1 MTGFGRMRFW
11 NKSKVSSLS
20 VWLEVLRQD
29 IRFALR
35 ALVKAPAFT
44 AIAVT
49 TLALGVGAN
58 TATFSILKAVS
69 LNRLPYG
76 DPDRL
81 VTIAE
86 SDGHTTNP
94 QSVAVPTVYDFGQR
108 SQSFEALS
116 LWGDF
121 AMRPIEHGHEDFLR
135 GMRVTYD
142 FFDTLGIKMHLGRSF
157 TPADGRPD
165 TADKLILSYG
175 LWLHRYGGDPA
186 VIGRVVPVPQGSY
199 VIIGVLPQDF
209 HPLHMSNPGEVPQ
222 VFASMGMDWSDHSCR
237 SCRGLRLIGRLKRGV
252 PVGQVRAELNSI
264 MRDLAHEYPADYPR
278 DAFVVVTP
286 LRKQL
291 IGRFDTALW
300 ILFGAVGLLLLLA
313 CANIAN
319 LLLARASGRR
329 VEMALRAALGAGRGR
344 LVRQMLT
351 ESLVVSLCGGIGG
364 IAVAYWTTRLIS
376 HLVTAEIP
384 RADEIGP
391 DASMLLWGLLV
402 SGITGLLF
410 GALPAWQA
418 SRLDLQQALRGAT
431 TSSHGQEKHNF
442 LAALIVVEIA
452 LAFVLVLGVGLFGK
466 SYLRLMEVNAGYDPR
481 QVLTLS
487 LLPGDIRY
495 DSAEKLLAYYA
506 AVVER
511 MKTIPGVETAGY
523 SSTLPLSHPET
534 RRLYIREQPL
544 AATGAAPR
552 IDTYFVSPEYFRTM
566 KIPLLRGR
574 FIEEQDRRGL
584 APVALV
590 SESCARKQ
598 FPRQDPIGRH
608 IQMDDRDDREPW
620 ATVVGIVGDV
630 HQYGLD
636 KAPDAAVYLAFAQAK
651 EPQGWASLV
660 VRSTLPGE
668 RIEAEVRKAMRA
680 VDPAAPI
687 FHLQLMDAY
696 VAKSLA
702 QRTFTLSLI
711 GVFGGLALILA
722 TVGIYGVVSYSVSM
736 RTREVGIR
744 MALGA
749 ASQDVIFMIL
759 RQVSRNVLLGL
770 AVGLCA
776 SLCFTWMLAS
786 LLFGVE
792 STDLSTIAAVT
803 ALICLVALAASYV
816 PALRAAKLVPVSAMR
831 VES

>member
-1 MTGFGRMRFW
+1 MRFW
-11 NKSKVSSLS
+11 NKSKVSSFFG
-20 VWLEVLRQD
+20 WLDILRQD
-29 IRFALR
+29 VRFALR
-35 ALVKAPAFT
+35 ALAKAPAFT
-44 AIAVT
+44 VIAVT

-69 LNRLPYG
+69 LNQLPFG

-86 SDGHTTNP
+86 SDGHTTHP
-94 QSVAVPTVYDFGQR
+94 QSVAVPTVYDFRQR

-116 LWGDF
+116 LWRDF
-121 AMRPIEHGHEDFLR
+121 AMRPREHGHEDFLR

-142 FFDTLGIKMHLGRSF
+142 FFDALGIKMHLGRSF
-157 TPADGRPD
+157 APADDRPD

-175 LWLHRYGGDPA
+175 LWLHRYGGDPS
-186 VIGRVVPVPQGSY
+186 VIGRVVPIPQGSY
-199 VIIGVLPQDF
+199 LIIGVLPQDF
-209 HPLHMSNPGEVPQ
+209 HPLHMSNPGEIPQ
-222 VFASMGMDWSDHSCR
+222 VFVPMGMDWSDHSCR

-252 PVGQVRAELNSI
+252 TVGQVRAELNSI
-264 MRDLAHEYPADYPR
+264 MRDLARQYPADYAR
-278 DAFVVVTP
+278 DVFVVVTP
-286 LRKQL
+286 LREQL

-300 ILFGAVGLLLLLA
+300 VLFGAVGLLLLLA
-313 CANIAN
+313 CANIAH
-319 LLLARASGRR
+319 LLLARASGRG

-351 ESLVVSLCGGIGG
+351 ESLVVSLCGGMAGV
-364 IAVAYWTTRLIS
+364 AVAYWTTGLIS
-376 HLVTAEIP
+376 RLATTELP

-391 DASMLLWGLLV
+391 DVSMLVWGLLV

-410 GALPAWQA
+410 GLLPAWQA
-418 SRLDLQQALRGAT
+418 SRLDLQQAFRGT
-431 TSSHGQEKHNF
+431 TTASHGHEKHNF

-466 SYLRLMEVNAGYDPR
+466 SYWRLMEVNPGYDPR

-487 LLPGDIRY
+487 LLPGDVRY
-495 DSAEKLLAYYA
+495 DTAEKVLGYYA
-506 AVVER
+506 AVVAR
-511 MKTIPGVETAGY
+511 MKTIPGVEMAGY
-523 SSTLPLSHPET
+523 ASTLPLSHPET

-552 IDTYFVSPEYFRTM
+552 IDTYFVSPEYFRAM
-566 KIPLLRGR
+566 RIPLLRGR
-574 FIEEQDRRGL
+574 LMEEQDKRGR

-598 FPRQDPIGRH
+598 FPDQNPIGRH
-608 IQMDDRDDREPW
+608 IQMDDRDDRAPW
-620 ATVVGIVGDV
+620 ETIVGVVGDV

-636 KAPDAAVYLAFAQAK
+636 KAPDAAVYLAFVQAK

-660 VRSTLPGE
+660 VRSTLPAE

-687 FHLQLMDAY
+687 FHLQVMDAY
-696 VAKSLA
+696 IAKSLA

-711 GVFGGLALILA
+711 GVFGSLALLLA
-722 TVGIYGVVSYSVSM
+722 TVGIYGVVSYTVSM

-744 MALGA
+744 LALGA
-749 ASQDVIFMIL
+749 AAPDVIFMIL
-759 RQVSRNVLLGL
+759 RQVSRKVFLGL
-770 AVGLCA
+770 AIGLGA
-776 SLCFTWMLAS
+776 SLCFTWTLS
-786 LLFGVE
+786 SFLFGVG
-792 STDLSTIAAVT
+792 STDLPTIAAVT
-803 ALICLVALAASYV
+803 ALLCLVALAASSI
-816 PALRAAKLVPVSAMR
+816 PALRAAKLEPVRAMR

>member
-1 MTGFGRMRFW
+1 
-11 NKSKVSSLS
+11 VSSLFG
-20 VWLEVLRQD
+20 WLDILRQD

-35 ALVKAPAFT
+35 ALAKSPAFT

-58 TATFSILKAVS
+58 TATFSILKDVS
-69 LNRLPYG
+69 LNQLPFA

-94 QSVAVPTVYDFGQR
+94 QSVAVPTVYDFRQR
-108 SQSFEALS
+108 SQAFDALS

-142 FFDTLGIKMHLGRSF
+142 FFDTLGIKMLLGHSF
-157 TPADGRPD
+157 TPADDRPD

-175 LWLHRYGGDPA
+175 LWMLRYGGDPS
-186 VIGRVVPVPQGSY
+186 VIGRVVPVPRGRY
-199 VIIGVLPQDF
+199 LIIGVLPPDF
-209 HPLHMSNPGEVPQ
+209 HPLHMSNPGEIPQ
-222 VFASMGMDWSDHSCR
+222 VFAPLGMDWSDNSCR
-237 SCRGLRLIGRLKRGV
+237 SCRGLRLIGRLKRAV
-252 PVGQVRAELNSI
+252 PLGQVRAELNSI

-286 LRKQL
+286 LREQL
-291 IGRFDTALW
+291 IGRFDAALW
-300 ILFGAVGLLLLLA
+300 ILFGAVSLLLLLA

-351 ESLVVSLCGGIGG
+351 ESLVVSFCGGIAGM
-364 IAVAYWTTRLIS
+364 AVAYWTTRLIS
-376 HLVTAEIP
+376 HLATTELP

-391 DASMLLWGLLV
+391 DVSMFLWGLLA
-402 SGITGLLF
+402 SGVTGLLF
-410 GALPAWQA
+410 GLLPAWQA
-418 SRLDLQQALRGAT
+418 ARLDLQQALRGAT
-431 TSSHGQEKHNF
+431 TSSHGHEKHNF

-466 SYLRLMEVNAGYDPR
+466 SYLRLMEVNPGYDPR

-487 LLPGDIRY
+487 LLPGDVRY
-495 DSAEKLLAYYA
+495 DTAEKLLAYYA
-506 AVVER
+506 AIIAR
-511 MKTIPGVETAGY
+511 MKTIPGVATAGY
-523 SSTLPLSHPET
+523 ASTLPLSHPET

-544 AATGAAPR
+544 AATGAASR
-552 IDTYFVSPEYFRTM
+552 IDTYFVSPEYFLAM

-574 FIEEQDRRGL
+574 FIEEQDNRGL

-598 FPRQDPIGRH
+598 FADQDPIGRH
-608 IQMDDRDDREPW
+608 IQMDDRDDRAPW
-620 ATVVGIVGDV
+620 ATIVGIVGDV

-636 KAPDAAVYLAFAQAK
+636 KAPDAAVYLAFLQAK

-660 VRSTLPGE
+660 VRSTLPAE

-680 VDPAAPI
+680 VDPATPI
-687 FHLQLMDAY
+687 FHLQVMDAY
-696 VAKSLA
+696 IAKSLA

-711 GVFGGLALILA
+711 GVFGSLALILA

-749 ASQDVIFMIL
+749 ASQDVVFMIL
-759 RQVSRNVLLGL
+759 RQVSGNVFLGL
-770 AVGLCA
+770 TVGLSA
-776 SLCFTWMLAS
+776 SLSFTWMLSS
-786 LLFGVE
+786 LLFEVQ
-792 STDLSTIAAVT
+792 STDLPTTASVTI
-803 ALICLVALAASYV
+803 LICLVALAAGYI
-816 PALRAAKLVPVSAMR
+816 PALRAAKLEPVSAMQA
-831 VES
+831 ES